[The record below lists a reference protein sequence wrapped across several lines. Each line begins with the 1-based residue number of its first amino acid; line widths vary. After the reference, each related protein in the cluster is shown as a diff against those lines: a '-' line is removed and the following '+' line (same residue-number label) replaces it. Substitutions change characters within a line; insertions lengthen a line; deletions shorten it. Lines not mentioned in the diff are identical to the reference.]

1 MRWRRL
7 AGLRRHGSVGHRA
20 GTAYHRRMTQTL
32 HLVGEPEADRI
43 LSEQPF
49 ALLTGMLLDQQIP
62 MEVAFD
68 GPRKIV
74 ERLGSVDPGRIAATD
89 PEEFIAL
96 CATPPAV
103 HRFPR
108 SMGQRVHDLAAAVVR
123 DYDGDTTAIWTRG
136 EPDGREV
143 LRRLRALPGFG
154 DQKARIFLALLGKQR
169 GLEAAGWREAA
180 GDYGRDGVHMSIADV
195 TSSESLTQVRAYK
208 KEKKAAAKAAK
219 A

>member
-1 MRWRRL
+1 M
-7 AGLRRHGSVGHRA
+7 S
-20 GTAYHRRMTQTL
+20 QTL
-32 HLVGEPEADRI
+32 HLVGEAEADRI
-43 LSEQPF
+43 LTEHTF

-74 ERLGSVDPGRIAATD
+74 ERLGSVDPATIASTA

-108 SMGQRVHDLAAAVVR
+108 SMGQRVHDLAAAVVQ
-123 DYDGDTTAIWTRG
+123 DYDGDTERIWTDG
-136 EPDGREV
+136 DPDGKEV
-143 LRRLRALPGFG
+143 LKRLKALPGFG

-169 GLEAAGWREAA
+169 GLQAPGWREAA

-195 TSSESLTQVRAYK
+195 TSAESLTRVRAYK
-208 KEKKAAAKAAK
+208 KEKKAAAKAAR

>member
-1 MRWRRL
+1 
-7 AGLRRHGSVGHRA
+7 
-20 GTAYHRRMTQTL
+20 MTQTL

-43 LSEQPF
+43 LSEHPF

-108 SMGQRVHDLAAAVVR
+108 SMGQRVHDLATAVVR
-123 DYDGDTTAIWTRG
+123 DYDGDTAAIWTQG
-136 EPDGREV
+136 DPDGKEV
-143 LRRLRALPGFG
+143 LRRLKALPGFG

-180 GDYGRDGVHMSIADV
+180 GDYGRSDVAMSIADV
-195 TSSESLTQVRAYK
+195 TGPESLLAVRAYK
-208 KEKKAAAKAAK
+208 QQQKANGQCA
-219 A
+219 

>member
-1 MRWRRL
+1 M
-7 AGLRRHGSVGHRA
+7 S
-20 GTAYHRRMTQTL
+20 QTL

-74 ERLGSVDPGRIAATD
+74 ERLGSVDPGRIAAID
-89 PEEFIAL
+89 PEEFVAL

-103 HRFPR
+103 HRFPA
-108 SMGQRVHDLAAAVVR
+108 SMGRRVHDLAATVVR
-123 DYDGDTTAIWTRG
+123 DYDGDAAAIWTRG

-143 LRRLRALPGFG
+143 LRRLKALPGFG

-169 GLEAAGWREAA
+169 GLDVAGWREAA

-195 TSSESLTQVRAYK
+195 TSEESLTKVRAYK
-208 KEKKAAAKAAK
+208 KEKKAAARAAK

>member
-1 MRWRRL
+1 
-7 AGLRRHGSVGHRA
+7 
-20 GTAYHRRMTQTL
+20 MTETL

-43 LSEQPF
+43 LSEHPF

-74 ERLGSVDPGRIAATD
+74 ERLGSIDPAAIAAAD
-89 PEEFIAL
+89 PEEFIAI

-108 SMGQRVHDLAAAVVR
+108 SMGQRVHDLATAVVR
-123 DYDGDTTAIWTRG
+123 DYDGDAAAIWTD
-136 EPDGREV
+136 EDPDGKEV
-143 LRRLRALPGFG
+143 LRRLKGLPGFG

-169 GLEAAGWREAA
+169 GLTAVGWREAA

-195 TSSESLTQVRAYK
+195 TSVESLQQVRAYK

-219 A
+219 G

>member
-1 MRWRRL
+1 M
-7 AGLRRHGSVGHRA
+7 S
-20 GTAYHRRMTQTL
+20 L
-32 HLVGEPEADRI
+32 HLTGDPKADAV
-43 LSEQPF
+43 LEHPF

-74 ERLGSVDPGRIAATD
+74 ERLGSIDPQTVATTD
-89 PEEFIAL
+89 PEEFIAI

-108 SMGQRVHDLAAAVVR
+108 SMGQRVHDLATAVVQ
-123 DYDGDTTAIWTRG
+123 DYDGDAAAIWTQG
-136 EPDGREV
+136 EPDGKEI
-143 LRRLRALPGFG
+143 LKRLKALPGFG

-169 GLEAAGWREAA
+169 GLAAPGWREAA
-180 GDYGRDGVHMSIADV
+180 GDYGNDGVHMSIADV
-195 TSSESLTQVRAYK
+195 TSTESLHQVRAYK
-208 KEKKAAAKAAK
+208 KEQKAAAKAAR

>member
-1 MRWRRL
+1 M
-7 AGLRRHGSVGHRA
+7 S
-20 GTAYHRRMTQTL
+20 QTL
-32 HLVGEPEADRI
+32 SLVGDPEADRI
-43 LSEQPF
+43 LTEHPF
-49 ALLTGMLLDQQIP
+49 ALLAGMLLDQQIP

-68 GPRKIV
+68 GPRKIA
-74 ERLGSVDPGRIAATD
+74 ERLGSVEPDRIAATD
-89 PEEFIAL
+89 PEEFVAL
-96 CATPPAV
+96 CSTPPAV

-123 DYDGDTTAIWTRG
+123 DWDGDAATIWTRDD
-136 EPDGREV
+136 PDGTEV

-169 GLEAAGWREAA
+169 GLRAPGWREAA

-195 TSSESLTQVRAYK
+195 TGPESLQQVRAYK
-208 KEKKAAAKAAK
+208 KEKKAAAKAAR